1 MLYHRPILCLR
12 IRDINILVILGAGTC
27 YQPLFYGY
35 KNMSLLVIKHLSV
48 QMEDKVL
55 YQNADFA
62 LHRGEH
68 LGVTGPN
75 GAGKSTLF
83 KLLQGEC
90 LPDHGDILWQPG
102 VKVGYID
109 QHLEIDPS
117 LSVFDFM
124 VTAYSPLLAA
134 DSELNRLY
142 AQMSSVVP
150 DAVLNRAAELQSL
163 LDEGGFY
170 NLTHRVEQVAAGLG
184 ILPLGMTTHM
194 SSLSGGQRHKVILAK
209 LLLEEPDVLLLDE
222 PTNFLDTDHVTWL
235 VTFLNQ
241 YSGTFMVVSHDTEFL
256 NQIADGICDID
267 NQQLRKYKGGYA
279 QAMVQKEQETLNQL
293 KQYQSQKQKID
304 KLEAYISKNGAGVN
318 AKIANGRKKQLA
330 KIVRVN
336 KPQQKSQPEFVFS
349 HVPLSAQTVLT
360 ATRLEI
366 GYQHTLLP
374 ALNLNIQRGE
384 KLAIVGFNGL
394 GKSTLLKT
402 LIGQLNPLAGEIRRA
417 RDIQWGYFSQDLRWE
432 YPNSTPMQVIRA
444 SYRQLNDKSARHKL
458 AEFGICGTKS
468 LQPLSSL
475 SGGEQTKVKLSC
487 LAVSKS
493 NVLVLD
499 EPTTHLDVDVKAA
512 LKQALCAYAGTVIV
526 VSHEPK
532 FLDNWLDK
540 VIDMAK
546 I

>member
-1 MLYHRPILCLR
+1 
-12 IRDINILVILGAGTC
+12 
-27 YQPLFYGY
+27 
-35 KNMSLLVIKHLSV
+35 MSLLLIKHLSF

-83 KLLQGEC
+83 KLLQGEY

-102 VKVGYID
+102 VKVGYLD

-124 VTAYSPLLAA
+124 ATAYAHLLAA
-134 DSELNRLY
+134 DRELNHLY
-142 AQMSSVVP
+142 AKMSSAVS
-150 DAVLNRAAELQSL
+150 DATLNRAAELQSL
-163 LDEGGFY
+163 LEEEGFY
-170 NLTHRVEQVAAGLG
+170 RLTHRIEQVASGLG

-194 SSLSGGQRHKVILAK
+194 SFLSGGQRHKVILAK
-209 LLLEEPDVLLLDE
+209 LILEAPDVLLLDE

-235 VTFLNQ
+235 AEFLNQ
-241 YSGTFMVVSHDTEFL
+241 YPGTFMVVSHDTAFL

-267 NQQLRKYKGGYA
+267 HQHIRKYKGGYA
-279 QAMVQKEQETLNQL
+279 RAMAQKELETLNQL
-293 KQYQSQKQKID
+293 KQYQSQQQKID

-330 KIVRVN
+330 KIERCN
-336 KPQQKSQPEFVFS
+336 KPQQKSQPEFGFS
-349 HVPLSAQTVLT
+349 HEPLSAQTVLS

-374 ALNLNIQRGE
+374 ALNLDIQRGE

-402 LIGQLNPLAGEIRRA
+402 LLGQLNPLAGEVRQA
-417 RDIQWGYFSQDLRWE
+417 NGIQWGYFSQDLHWD
-432 YPNSTPMQVIRA
+432 YPDSTPIQVMRT
-444 SYRQLNDKSARHKL
+444 SCRQLNDKSARQKL
-458 AEFGICGTKS
+458 AEFGINGGKS
-468 LQPLSSL
+468 LQPLCSL

-487 LAVSKS
+487 LAVCKS

-499 EPTTHLDVDVKAA
+499 EPTTHLDVDVKDA
-512 LKQALCAYAGTVIV
+512 LKQALCTYAGTVIV
-526 VSHEPK
+526 VSHEPD
-532 FLDNWLDK
+532 FLANWPDR

-546 I
+546 MEMSDAK

>member
-1 MLYHRPILCLR
+1 MLPAPFLW
-12 IRDINILVILGAGTC
+12 
-27 YQPLFYGY
+27 F
-35 KNMSLLVIKHLSV
+35 KNMSLLVIKHLGF

-83 KLLQGEC
+83 KLLQGEY
-90 LPDHGDILWQPG
+90 LPDHGDILWQPS
-102 VKVGYID
+102 VKVGYLD

-124 VTAYSPLLAA
+124 ATAYAPLLAA
-134 DSELNRLY
+134 DRELNRLY
-142 AQMSSVVP
+142 AQMSSAVS
-150 DAVLNRAAELQSL
+150 DATLNRAAELQSL
-163 LDEGGFY
+163 LEEGGFY
-170 NLTHRVEQVAAGLG
+170 RLTHRVEQVAAGLG

-194 SSLSGGQRHKVILAK
+194 SGLSGGQRHKVILAK

-235 VTFLNQ
+235 AEFLNQ
-241 YSGTFMVVSHDTEFL
+241 YSGTFMVISHDTAFL
-256 NQIADGICDID
+256 NRIADGICDID
-267 NQQLRKYKGGYA
+267 HQQIRKYKGGYA
-279 QAMVQKEQETLNQL
+279 KAMAQKEQETLNQL
-293 KQYQSQKQKID
+293 KQYQSQQQKID

-330 KIVRVN
+330 KIERVN
-336 KPQQKSQPEFVFS
+336 KPQQKSQPEFGFS
-349 HVPLSAQTVLT
+349 HAPLSAQTVLI
-360 ATRLEI
+360 ATRIEI
-366 GYQHTLLP
+366 GYQHALLP
-374 ALNLNIQRGE
+374 AMNLDIQRGE

-402 LIGQLNPLAGEIRRA
+402 LIGQLNPLAGDIRQA
-417 RDIQWGYFSQDLRWE
+417 NGIQWGYFSQDLHWD
-432 YPNSTPMQVIRA
+432 YPDSTPMQVMRA
-444 SYRQLNDKSARHKL
+444 SCRQLNDKSARQKL
-458 AEFGICGTKS
+458 AEFGISGSKS
-468 LQPLSSL
+468 LQPLRSL

-512 LKQALCAYAGTVIV
+512 LKQALCTYAGTVIV
-526 VSHEPK
+526 VSHEPD
-532 FLDNWLDK
+532 FLADWPDK

-546 I
+546 MEICDAK